1 MKKIFPFFLLCLSAF
16 SLSAQSRFQDPE
28 TGKWGFR
35 DNEWNVLIPAIY
47 DEVQPYFDT
56 IIAVKKDGKMAALD
70 IKGNYRIPLIYE
82 HIMPNLSPFPSQF
95 GYAAV
100 TKNNAQRN
108 TWGIV
113 DSYGKVILP
122 EKFQYVRAITPRLL
136 VGRVDGDSM
145 LQFYNLK
152 GKLLYK
158 IAGKKIEP
166 IDIDNTCFG
175 VDGIDHQT
183 RFYKQDGTLVYPA
196 DPKSGMWTDGERTIL
211 RKNNQ
216 WGMVNSKGETIIP
229 FEFSGIKNGL
239 KGHFIVEKRDE
250 KYAYGGMGVYDKNGK
265 VVIPVAHLSIV
276 PFGEVYRV
284 HDLSA
289 DKNGI
294 YSAKG
299 TEILPARY
307 HFSSVFIYD
316 GDYGKNIPNSHPG
329 RYISATNMENR
340 QQFLIRNDGTIIRP
354 EGSQRVTYHSEI
366 HPLIVDLIPP
376 DDKQMPKKMA
386 IDFKGKVL
394 LPAEYLYL
402 DFTPNPGVMLGS
414 KQATQ
419 QIGFISLAAPQKTE
433 FVYDYRTRFSNGY
446 YRMATGRTYDLY
458 NPQLKRVHSGTYNWF
473 NEPNRDQFEQFRAA
487 KKTKEKLAAVAFR
500 QGMDY
505 GEWLAITESGKEFLL
520 KEPEKKPAP
529 PPPAKP
535 AEPVEEVIMEEMD
548 VAVEEA
554 PPPPPMEV
562 DAAEQVFQTF
572 DVQQAPEFPGGNDS
586 LNQYIGRNLKYP
598 RLAAENGIQGMTVL
612 KFVIERDGV
621 ISNVNLVRDI
631 GGGCGTEAKR
641 LVEAMPK
648 WAPGKKN
655 GKPVRVQ
662 YQMPVRF
669 RLE

>member
-100 TKNNAQRN
+100 TKNSAQRN

>member
-1 MKKIFPFFLLCLSAF
+1 MKGFALIFFVCLMANG
-16 SLSAQSRFQDPE
+16 LAAQSRFQDPA

-47 DEVQPYFDT
+47 DEVQPHFDT

-82 HIMPNLSPFPSQF
+82 QIMPNLSPFPSQY

-108 TWGIV
+108 TWGMV
-113 DSYGKVILP
+113 DAYGKVILP
-122 EKFQYVRAITPRLL
+122 EKFQYVRAITPTLL
-136 VGRVDGDSM
+136 VGRVDGDSI
-145 LQFYNLK
+145 LQFHNSK

-175 VDGIDHQT
+175 VDGIDRKT
-183 RFYKQDGTLVYPA
+183 RFYKLDGTLVYPA

-211 RKNNQ
+211 RKDNQ
-216 WGMVNSKGETIIP
+216 WGMIDAKGETIIP
-229 FEFSGIKNGL
+229 FEFSRIKHGL
-239 KGHFIVEKRDE
+239 PGQFLVEKRDE

-265 VVIPVAHLSIV
+265 VVMPVAHLSIV
-276 PFGEVYRV
+276 PFGKIYRV

-294 YSAKG
+294 SSEKG
-299 TEILPARY
+299 AEILPALY
-307 HFSSVFIYD
+307 HFSTVYISESN
-316 GDYGKNIPNSHPG
+316 YGKNIPSSHPE
-329 RYISATNMENR
+329 RYISVTNMENR
-340 QQFLIRNDGTIIRP
+340 QQFLIRDDGTIIRP

-366 HPLIVDLIPP
+366 HPLIIDLIPP
-376 DDKQMPKKMA
+376 DDKQMPQKMA

-394 LPAEYLYL
+394 LPAEYIFL
-402 DFTPNPGVMLGS
+402 DFTPNPGVLLGR
-414 KQATQ
+414 KQPNTS
-419 QIGFISLAAPQKTE
+419 IGFISLAAPQKTE
-433 FVYDYRTRFSNGY
+433 FLYEYRSRLSNGY
-446 YRMATGRTYDLY
+446 YRMSAGKKYDLY
-458 NPQLKRVHSGTYNWF
+458 NPQLKRVHSGEYNWF
-473 NEPNRDQFEQFRAA
+473 NEPTRDQFEQFRAA
-487 KKTKEKLAAVAFR
+487 KKTKEKLVATAFR
-500 QGMDY
+500 QGMAYDD
-505 GEWLAITESGKEFLL
+505 WLAITESGKEFLF
-520 KEPEKKPAP
+520 KKPEEKPVP

-548 VAVEEA
+548 VAVEA
-554 PPPPPMEV
+554 PPPPMEV
-562 DAAEQVFQTF
+562 DAAEQVFQMF
-572 DVQQAPEFPGGNDS
+572 DVQTAPQYPGGEDS
-586 LNQYIGRNLKYP
+586 LARYLIRNLKYP

-612 KFVIERDGV
+612 KFVIERDGS

-631 GGGCGTEAKR
+631 GGGCGQEAKR
-641 LVEAMPK
+641 LIEAMPK
-648 WAPGKKN
+648 WTPGLKN

-669 RLE
+669 KLE